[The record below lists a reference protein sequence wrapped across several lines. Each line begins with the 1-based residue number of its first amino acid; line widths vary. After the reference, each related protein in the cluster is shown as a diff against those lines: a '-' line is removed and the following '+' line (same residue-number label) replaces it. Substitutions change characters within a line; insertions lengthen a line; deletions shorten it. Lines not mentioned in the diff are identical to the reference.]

1 MSEDNIVQVPTARS
15 KGLPFVSVVI
25 PAYNEENYLPS
36 CLESIGKQDY
46 AGEYEVIVVNNAST
60 DITAKIALDWGAK
73 VVYESKRSPACA
85 RQKGAEVA
93 TGEIIAFIDADT
105 QAPVYWLSTIVSRF
119 VREPE
124 TVAISGPYA
133 YYDAGRFTKITSH
146 IGNFISIIIDQLFR
160 KVLNKGGAIWGC
172 NFAVRRSA
180 LLEVGGF
187 DTSIKFYGEEYEFSL
202 RLKRAGKGGIIPRL
216 FVLTSARRLKRIGVV
231 NQYWNWIVDY
241 FSVLFWYTPIPEKLE
256 DWPTKAWQ
264 TVVASF
270 SWQRAKV
277 SLWYVA
283 LFFILLW
290 LHISPALESVG
301 RAIYVFDIGVL
312 STLFAYHGIN
322 PRSRFYGKVCSN
334 GNRNCARIALT
345 FDDGPNEPY
354 TSHVL
359 SILEQYRIKATF
371 FVIGQNARRYPE
383 TCRRIVTAGNVIGN
397 HSYHHHKSLCLKRG
411 KTVAQDIELAHQ
423 AIYECTGLE
432 PKLFRPPHG
441 FRTPWLM
448 RTVRHLGYTVV
459 TWDNMTSDWKVDKSG
474 EEIVRTIVQRAK
486 PGGVIVLHD
495 GRDTKLNY
503 DRSHMLQALPFVI
516 ETLMGRGFDFV
527 TVPELLEPE
536 GELSA

>member
-1 MSEDNIVQVPTARS
+1 VQAPAARS

-25 PAYNEENYLPS
+25 PAYNEENYLLS

-46 AGEYEVIVVNNAST
+46 AGEYEVIVVDNAST
-60 DITAKIALDWGAK
+60 DNTAKIALDWGAK

-105 QAPVYWLSTIVSRF
+105 QAPACWLSTIVSRF
-119 VREPE
+119 IREPA
-124 TVAISGPYA
+124 TVVISGPYA
-133 YYDAGRFTKITSH
+133 YCDAGRIAKIASYA
-146 IGNFISIIIDQLFR
+146 GSFINIIVDQLFR
-160 KVLNKGGAIWGC
+160 KAFNKGGAIWGC

-187 DTSIKFYGEEYEFSL
+187 DTSIKFYGEEYELSL

-216 FVLTSARRLKRIGVV
+216 FVLTSARRLKRMGVV

-241 FSVLFWYTPIPEKLE
+241 FSVLFWYTPISEKLE

-270 SWQRAKV
+270 SWQRVKA
-277 SLWYVA
+277 SLMYVA
-283 LFFILLW
+283 LFFVLLW
-290 LHISPALESVG
+290 LHIGPVIEAVG

-312 STLFAYHGIN
+312 STLVAYHGIN
-322 PRSRFYGKVCSN
+322 PRSMFYGKVCSN
-334 GNRNCARIALT
+334 GNRNHLRIALT

-354 TSHVL
+354 TSQVL
-359 SILEQYRIKATF
+359 SILEQYKIKATF
-371 FVIGQNARRYPE
+371 FIIGQNARRYPE
-383 TCRRIVTAGNVIGN
+383 ICRRIVTAGNVIGN
-397 HSYHHHKSLCLKRG
+397 HSYHHRKSLCLRRG
-411 KTVAQDIELAHQ
+411 KAVARDIELARQ
-423 AIYECTGLE
+423 AIYECTGFE

-459 TWDNMTSDWKVDKSG
+459 TWDNMTGDWKADKSG

-486 PGGVIVLHD
+486 PGSVIVLHD
-495 GRDTKLNY
+495 GRDSRPSY
-503 DRSHMLQALPFVI
+503 DRSQMLQALPQI
-516 ETLMGRGFDFV
+516 IGTLKQRGFDFV
-527 TVPELLEPE
+527 TIPELLESE